1 LTEELAM
8 NAEARSGEVVYVSW
22 GGTGRAASVR
32 RAMEH
37 ARDTDR
43 GLLYLAILD
52 DSTFGD
58 LDDATLELAKDELA
72 WLLDAQLDLTKS
84 QTSAEELSVRVLV
97 RSGDVADEIVDVVD
111 TLGKT
116 DVLIG
121 APVPTSIRDAV
132 EALIT
137 TVTAR
142 TSADVSLVE
151 P

>member
-1 LTEELAM
+1 M
-8 NAEARSGEVVYVSW
+8 NAEGRAGEVVYVSW

-37 ARDTDR
+37 AKGADQ

-84 QTSAEELSVRVLV
+84 QTNAEELPVRVLV
-97 RSGDVADEIVDVVD
+97 RSGDVADEIVAVVD
-111 TLGKT
+111 SLGQSE
-116 DVLIG
+116 VLIG
-121 APVPTSIRDAV
+121 APVPASIQDAV
-132 EALIT
+132 AELIT
-137 TVTAR
+137 AVTAR
-142 TSADVSLVE
+142 TSARVSLVE
-151 P
+151 PELPAG